1 MNLYRN
7 FFILKDKSNHSGTHQ
22 HETDKVFSDWSS
34 LKKKIKCVELNN
46 NNRKCIRGGLHK
58 RRQNWFL
65 PNKGHWCTCTC
76 NVVLSKK
83 AKRHLFKITIRK
95 RF

>member
-34 LKKKIKCVELNN
+34 LKKKSKCVELNN
-46 NNRKCIRGGLHK
+46 NNRKCIRGG
-58 RRQNWFL
+58 
-65 PNKGHWCTCTC
+65 
-76 NVVLSKK
+76 
-83 AKRHLFKITIRK
+83 
-95 RF
+95 

>member
-46 NNRKCIRGGLHK
+46 NNRKCIRGGFTQKKTKLIS
-58 RRQNWFL
+58 
-65 PNKGHWCTCTC
+65 
-76 NVVLSKK
+76 SKQ
-83 AKRHLFKITIRK
+83 RPLMYMYVYPSSLEES
-95 RF
+95 

>member
-46 NNRKCIRGGLHK
+46 NNRKCIRGG
-58 RRQNWFL
+58 
-65 PNKGHWCTCTC
+65 
-76 NVVLSKK
+76 
-83 AKRHLFKITIRK
+83 
-95 RF
+95 